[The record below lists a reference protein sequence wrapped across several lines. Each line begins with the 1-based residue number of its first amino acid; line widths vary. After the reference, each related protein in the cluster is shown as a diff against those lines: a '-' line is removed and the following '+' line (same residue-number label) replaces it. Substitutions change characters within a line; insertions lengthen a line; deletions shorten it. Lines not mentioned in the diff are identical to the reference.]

1 MDLVLYV
8 EQQNIEKLKQL
19 LFGDDLVSRANII
32 VHEASSF
39 GKEGGFF
46 LRILGEKAHCKKA
59 LELSKDLATKVTGDE
74 KKSVLNKIKEESER
88 SLEGFGGIFG

>member
-8 EQQNIEKLKQL
+8 QQQNVEKLKQL
-19 LFGDDLVSRANII
+19 LFADDIVSRANII

-46 LRILGEKAHCKKA
+46 LRVLGEKAQCKKA
-59 LELSKDLATKVTGDE
+59 LELSKDLATKITGVE
-74 KKSVLNKIKEESER
+74 KKSFLNKIKEESEK
-88 SLEGFGGIFG
+88 SLEGFSGIFG

>member
-8 EQQNIEKLKQL
+8 QQQNVEKLKQL
-19 LFGDDLVSRANII
+19 LFADDMVSKANII

-46 LRILGEKAHCKKA
+46 VRVLGEKAHCKKA
-59 LELSKDLATKVTGDE
+59 LELSKDLATKVTGAE
-74 KKSVLNKIKEESER
+74 KKSLLNKIKEESEK